1 MARNK
6 DIVRSLTKDE
16 VVQLNGPS
24 NHDDFDQRFNKDKV
38 VETKSNQEELGIS
51 EAFVTVGHYHHQPKS
66 ENIKKINKE
75 LGDIEVVGH
84 FHKQPK
90 AKFEDLELKK

>member
-6 DIVRSLTKDE
+6 DVVRSLTKDE
-16 VVQLNGPS
+16 LIQLNGTS
-24 NHDDFDQRFNKDKV
+24 NHDDFDQTFTRDKV
-38 VETKSNQEELGIS
+38 VETKSNEEELGIS
-51 EAFVTVGHYHHQPKS
+51 ESFVTVGHYHHQPKL
-66 ENIKKINKE
+66 ENVKEINKE

-90 AKFEDLELKK
+90 VKFEDLELKK